1 VKRWQDG
8 VNIALGF
15 WLAASPWIF
24 GPAKGAGLDAA
35 WNACLLGAAMMLF
48 AGIAL
53 YVPKAW
59 EEWVVMVLGLWVFFS
74 PWVIGFSG
82 QRAATLNAVV
92 VGLLAILFA
101 ASAMSLDKA
110 LEKRWHHDRGQMTY

>member
-15 WLAASPWIF
+15 WLAASPWMF
-24 GPAKGAGLDAA
+24 GYARGGAPDAA

-48 AGIAL
+48 AGLAL
-53 YVPKAW
+53 YLPKAW
-59 EEWVVMVLGLWVFFS
+59 NEWVVMVLGLWVFFS

>member
-24 GPAKGAGLDAA
+24 GYASGKAPDAV
-35 WNACLLGAAMMLF
+35 WNACVLGAAMMLF
-48 AGIAL
+48 AGIAI

-59 EEWVVMVLGLWVFFS
+59 EEWVVMVLALWVFFS

-82 QRAATLNAVV
+82 YRAATFNAVV